1 MMIFDMALPAHDE
14 VNTGNLSGPSF
25 NQFREKGRPV
35 AEYGTSVSARLAKP
49 IAMGLSGLAAAAA
62 LMTIG
67 VGTASADDMSADPST
82 PGNGRE
88 ADGAVRSPD
97 VSNGSSGVYAQ
108 GEVRTSGFGEALASQ
123 GGEVRTSTRGVPG
136 TRAWVFS
143 GAAGDISACV
153 YDGPWCANWMAIP
166 FDINNP

>member
-1 MMIFDMALPAHDE
+1 MILNSGLAARESL
-14 VNTGNLSGPSF
+14 NTGNLAPGSF
-25 NQFREKGRPV
+25 THIREKGRPV

-97 VSNGSSGVYAQ
+97 VSNGSSGVFAQ

-136 TRAWVFS
+136 TKAWVFS

>member
-1 MMIFDMALPAHDE
+1 M
-14 VNTGNLSGPSF
+14 
-25 NQFREKGRPV
+25 

-67 VGTASADDMSADPST
+67 VGTASADDISADPST

-97 VSNGSSGVYAQ
+97 VANGSSGVMAQ

-123 GGEVRTSTRGVPG
+123 GGEVRTSSRGVPG
-136 TRAWVFS
+136 TKAWVFS

>member
-1 MMIFDMALPAHDE
+1 M
-14 VNTGNLSGPSF
+14 
-25 NQFREKGRPV
+25 

-97 VSNGSSGVYAQ
+97 VANGSSGVMAQ

>member
-1 MMIFDMALPAHDE
+1 MISNFTLAARE
-14 VNTGNLSGPSF
+14 WRITGNLVGQGSIHI
-25 NQFREKGRPV
+25 REKGRPV

-97 VSNGSSGVYAQ
+97 VANGSSGVQAQ

-136 TRAWVFS
+136 TKAWVFS